1 MAHGKETPRQKMI
14 GMMYLVLT
22 AMLALNVSKE
32 AVEAFKKVDEG
43 LTKTVANYIRKN
55 QGTYLEFER
64 AFAENPTKAGPYRD
78 KAFELKIRADEV
90 FNYIH
95 DLKVQIIL
103 TAEKKN
109 ADEVLADGKINVH
122 KIQKI
127 DENNVPSEI
136 LIGSDQNGLANNLK
150 ALLNEYREFLLET
163 IGGRNLAAEES
174 IKNSLNT
181 DDPRNLEGATERWE
195 NANFQALPLVA
206 VITILS
212 KFQVDVR
219 NAETEVL
226 NFLYGQIDAASF
238 KFNKIDPVV
247 TTNSNYIMS
256 GNEFEARVFVAA
268 TDTTKA
274 PRTMVG
280 NYRQVTL
287 PDGTKTYEMVGDY
300 QTLPVDESG
309 KAVYRIRT
317 SSTGDKRWGGLIVMT
332 APDGTDIAYPFES
345 TYTVATP
352 NVVVSPTA
360 MNVLYR
366 GIENPI
372 DVSVPGVPSDRLSV
386 RMTNGTIRRG
396 RVGNFKGEYIA
407 EPAEVGKDAQI
418 IVSATI
424 DGRTQNFPPYSFRV
438 RMIPPPIAKFA
449 GMNTGEIEKAA
460 ALAAPGIIATL
471 ENFEFD
477 LRYEI
482 NSFRMVTY
490 SQGFATYLDA
500 TGPRLT
506 TQMQT
511 AINGLRRGQEFFF
524 MDIKATGPDKIT
536 RDLPP
541 IALKIR

>member
-43 LTKTVANYIRKN
+43 LTKTVANYVRKN
-55 QGTYLEFER
+55 AGTYMEFDR
-64 AFAENPTKAGPYRD
+64 AAAENPAKAGPYRD
-78 KAFELKIRADEV
+78 KAFELKERADEV

-95 DLKVQIIL
+95 DLKVEIIK
-103 TAEKKN
+103 TAEGDD
-109 ADEVLADGKINVH
+109 AEAILPDGQIDIHLVK
-122 KIQKI
+122 KI

-136 LIGSDQNGLANNLK
+136 LIGSDQNGKANFLK
-150 ALLNEYREFLLET
+150 AQLNDYREFLLET
-163 IGGRNLAAEES
+163 IGGRNISAEES

-181 DDPRNLEGATERWE
+181 EDPRNLEGAVERWE

-238 KFNKIDPVV
+238 KFNKLVPTVI
-247 TTNSNYIMS
+247 TNSNYIMS
-256 GNEFEARVFVAA
+256 GNEYEANVFIAA

-274 PRTMVG
+274 PKTMVG
-280 NYRQVTL
+280 SYRKVDL
-287 PDGTKTYEMVGDY
+287 PGGGFTYEMVGDY
-300 QTLPVDESG
+300 TTLPVDETG
-309 KAVYRIRT
+309 RAIYKTRT
-317 SSTGDKRWGGLIVMT
+317 SATGDKKWGGLIVMT
-332 APDGTDIAYPFES
+332 APDGTDVAYPFEAA
-345 TYTVATP
+345 YTVAVP

-360 MNVLYR
+360 MNVLYK
-366 GIENPI
+366 GVENPI
-372 DVSVPGVPSDRLSV
+372 DVSVPGVGSDKISV

-396 RVGNFKGEYIA
+396 KYQNYRGEYVADPGEI
-407 EPAEVGKDAQI
+407 GKDAQI
-418 IVSATI
+418 IVSA
-424 DGRTQNFPPYSFRV
+424 DVNGKRMDFPPVVFRV
-438 RMIPPPIAKFA
+438 RRIPDPVAKF
-449 GMNTGEIEKAA
+449 GGLNTGEIAKEQAMV
-460 ALAAPGIIATL
+460 APGVVAVL

-477 LRYEI
+477 LKYEV
-482 NSFRMVTY
+482 NSFRFVY
-490 SQGFATYLDA
+490 YAQGFANYLDA
-500 TGPRLT
+500 NGPRLT
-506 TQMQT
+506 EQMKT
-511 AINGLRRGQEFFF
+511 AINQLRRGQEFYF
-524 MDIKATGPDKIT
+524 MDIRATGPDKIT

>member
-64 AFAENPTKAGPYRD
+64 AYAENPTKAGPYRD
-78 KAFELKIRADEV
+78 KAFELKARADEIYD
-90 FNYIH
+90 YIH
-95 DLKVQIIL
+95 DLKVEIIR

-109 ADEVLADGKINVH
+109 ADEVLADGTINVH

-136 LIGSDQNGLANNLK
+136 LIGSDQNGKANFLK
-150 ALLNEYREFLLET
+150 DQLINYREFLLEI
-163 IGGRNLAAEES
+163 IGGRNVAAEES
-174 IKNSLNT
+174 IKSSLNT

-256 GNEFEARVFVAA
+256 GNEFEARVFIAA

-280 NYRQVTL
+280 NYRKIDL
-287 PDGTKTYEMVGDY
+287 PDGTATYEMVGDY

-309 KAVYRIRT
+309 KAVYRVRT
-317 SSTGDKRWGGLIVMT
+317 SSIGDKKWGGLIVMT

-345 TYTVATP
+345 SYSVATP

-366 GIENPI
+366 GVQNPI
-372 DVSVPGVPSDRLSV
+372 DISVPGVGSDRLSV

-396 RVGNFKGEYIA
+396 KYQNFKGDYIA
-407 EPAEVGKDAQI
+407 EPNEIGKDAQI
-418 IVSATI
+418 IVSANVN
-424 DGRTQNFPPYSFRV
+424 GATQNFPPVTFRV
-438 RMIPPPIAKFA
+438 RRIPDPVAKFA
-449 GMNTGEIEKAA
+449 GMNTGEIDKAA

-471 ENFEFD
+471 DNFEFD

-482 NSFRMVTY
+482 NSYRMVTY

-506 TQMQT
+506 SQMQST
-511 AINGLRRGQEFFF
+511 INGLRRGQEFFF